1 MNSTTESYNYDQM
14 SNQIMTNNIKPKK
27 KKEVSNSKK
36 SLKISHRKRNFRYK
50 PY

>member
-1 MNSTTESYNYDQM
+1 MNSTTECDTQI
-14 SNQIMTNNIKPKK
+14 SNEIKINVK
-27 KKEVSNSKK
+27 KKEVSSSKK

>member
-1 MNSTTESYNYDQM
+1 MNSTPESDQT
-14 SNQIMTNNIKPKK
+14 TNNIKTDVK
-27 KKEVSNSKK
+27 KKEVSNTKK